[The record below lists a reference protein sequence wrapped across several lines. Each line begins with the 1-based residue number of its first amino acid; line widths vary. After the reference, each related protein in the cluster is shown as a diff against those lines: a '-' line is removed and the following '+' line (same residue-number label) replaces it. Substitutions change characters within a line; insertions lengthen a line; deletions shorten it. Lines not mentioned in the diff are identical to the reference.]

1 MKKLVL
7 ALFAI
12 CLLGHV
18 SAQLSYS
25 LQYNYLQAKEWDD
38 MVRAYNFNR
47 PWQENAQPFITNGYG
62 GSIGYYFLLKR
73 RQSLYL
79 HPRISFDRFSCK
91 AENDE
96 QLLGIQI
103 DHFQLQTDLHFNPK
117 ALFHDVSAGP
127 IGTRWF
133 ITVSPGVDYFF
144 PRINRN
150 GEKVYV
156 SEDEVYQPKSLT
168 WFAELGTGFRALY
181 LANRWVITPFFRAR
195 YYRKLAIEDFQ
206 EEAFGADT
214 GEFDSVSMNNWQ
226 FQAGIEWT
234 TIFKKK

>member
-7 ALFAI
+7 ALFVL
-12 CLLGHV
+12 CLFGQV

-25 LQYNYLQAKEWDD
+25 VQYNYLQAKEWDD

-103 DHFQLQTDLHFNPK
+103 DHFQLQADLQFNPK

-133 ITVSPGVDYFF
+133 LTFSPGADYFF

-168 WFAELGTGFRALY
+168 WFVEMGTGFRALY

-195 YYRKLAIEDFQ
+195 YYRKLSIEDFQ

-214 GEFDSVSMNNWQ
+214 GEFDSVSLNNWQ

>member
-7 ALFAI
+7 ALFAF
-12 CLLGHV
+12 CFCAPLF
-18 SAQLSYS
+18 AQLSYS

-47 PWQENAQPFITNGYG
+47 PWQENPQPFITHGHG
-62 GSIGYYFLLKR
+62 GSIGYYFLLKK
-73 RQSLYL
+73 RQSIYL
-79 HPRISFDRFSCK
+79 HPRLSFDRFSCK
-91 AENDE
+91 AENGQ
-96 QLLGIQI
+96 QLLGINI
-103 DHFQLQTDLHFNPK
+103 DHFQLQADLQFSPK

-133 ITVSPGVDYFF
+133 MTFSPGVDYFF

-150 GEKVYV
+150 GEQVYLT
-156 SEDEVYQPKSLT
+156 EDEIYQPKTLT
-168 WFAELGTGFRALY
+168 WFAEIGSGFRALY
-181 LANRWVITPFFRAR
+181 IANRWVVTPFFRAR
-195 YYRKLAIEDFQ
+195 YYRKLSIEDFQ

-214 GEFDSVSMNNWQ
+214 GEFENESLNNWQ

-234 TIFKKK
+234 TIFRKK